1 MTRRNLT
8 SSLLGVVAAAAI
20 GVAATTASAQEVKL
34 GMFTPLT
41 GTSSIVGLDMLRGVE
56 MAVAAVNA
64 GVAVPMVDGTTIRLG
79 PGVLGMPI
87 SLIVE
92 DDESRP
98 QAAMDAVRK
107 LVTVDQVAVVL
118 GEYSSGRT
126 LPTGQFTTEN
136 GVPHISIG
144 ANSPLLRDVGAGGY
158 FFNAIG
164 LAGLQG
170 YQLVDMAREELG
182 ATNVATLFPN
192 NAWGVGVEAATCE
205 AAAAA
210 GIPCTAVRY
219 EEQKTDYRAELRQV
233 MATNPDVVI
242 FFAYGADAIL
252 ILRQAFEL
260 GIDVAGTWLAAEM
273 SNWTADVAPT
283 PEIGEGI
290 RGIEHAVSGEL
301 YEAYRAAYAA
311 EYGEEPLTVFGAF
324 GYDAAMIAALAIQA
338 AGTTDHDA
346 VRDAIRVV
354 AETYL
359 GVTGNVA
366 FDADG
371 MRLVQ
376 DYGTFIYQ
384 AGTMVPYVPAPA
396 P

>member
-1 MTRRNLT
+1 MTRANIA
-8 SSLLGVVAAAAI
+8 SNFLGAAAAVAI
-20 GVAATTASAQEVKL
+20 GLAATTASAQEVKF

-41 GTSSIVGLDMLRGVE
+41 GTSSVVGLDMLRGVQ
-56 MAVAAVNA
+56 MAIDAVNA
-64 GVAVPMVDGTTIRLG
+64 GVAVPMTDGTAMQFG
-79 PGVLGMPI
+79 PGVLGGPI

-92 DDESRP
+92 DAESRP
-98 QAAMDAVRK
+98 QGAMDAVRK

-144 ANSPLLRDVGAGGY
+144 ANSPLLREVGTGGY
-158 FFNAIG
+158 FFNGIG

-170 YQLVDMAREELG
+170 YALVDMARDELG
-182 ATNVATLFPN
+182 AGTVATLFPN

-205 AAAAA
+205 AATAA

-233 MATNPDVVI
+233 MASNPDTVI

-290 RGIEHAVSGEL
+290 RGIEHAVAGDL
-301 YEAYRAAYAA
+301 YETAYRAVYVAKF
-311 EYGEEPLTVFGAF
+311 GEEPLTVFGAF
-324 GYDAAMIAALAIQA
+324 GYDAAMVAALAVQL

-354 AETYL
+354 AETYQ
-359 GVTGNVA
+359 GVTGNLA

-376 DYGTFIYQ
+376 EYGKFIYQ
-384 AGTMVPYVPAPA
+384 SGVMTPYVAMP
-396 P
+396 